1 MENNIF
7 TLIVPLVFIT
17 ALIIGALVTIV
28 KAIRS
33 GSISYGYK
41 YYKPHRTCKQED
53 NPVGFWL
60 GVMLYF
66 SGMVVSF
73 FLAFFI
79 LHTSGTII
87 LS

>member
-1 MENNIF
+1 MNIHIF
-7 TLIVPLVFIT
+7 SSIIPLIFIM
-17 ALIIGALVTIV
+17 ALIIGAIVTIY

-41 YYKPHRTCKQED
+41 YYKPHRTCSQED

-60 GVMLYF
+60 GIMLYF
-66 SGMVVSF
+66 SGIVVSV
-73 FLAFFI
+73 FLVFFI
-79 LHTSGTII
+79 LHTNATSI